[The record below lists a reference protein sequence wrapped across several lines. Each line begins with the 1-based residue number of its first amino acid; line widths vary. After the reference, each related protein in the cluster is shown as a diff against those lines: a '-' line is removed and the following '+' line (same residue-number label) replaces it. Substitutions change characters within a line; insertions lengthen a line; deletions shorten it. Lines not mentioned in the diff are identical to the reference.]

1 MAEQHELLIVYDY
14 GYVQIDATDLVTYSR
29 ANSPYN
35 ATATLN
41 ITRDT
46 QKRHLRLDLEWPT
59 GHSHVHFK

>member
-1 MAEQHELLIVYDY
+1 MAEQHELLIFYDY

-46 QKRHLRLDLEWPT
+46 QKRHLRLDLE
-59 GHSHVHFK
+59 